1 MVQIPATLTAKAQ
14 VMSVDATG
22 TPVAVYGPGKNS
34 TTIIDNTNPV
44 MGEDHTA
51 TLVFNNLEK
60 VRIFQKRWKLL
71 EYEKP

>member
-34 TTIIDNTNPV
+34 KTIDNTYPV
-44 MGEDHTA
+44 MDEDDHTA

-60 VRIFQKRWKLL
+60 VRIFQNQKMM
-71 EYEKP
+71 ETTGI